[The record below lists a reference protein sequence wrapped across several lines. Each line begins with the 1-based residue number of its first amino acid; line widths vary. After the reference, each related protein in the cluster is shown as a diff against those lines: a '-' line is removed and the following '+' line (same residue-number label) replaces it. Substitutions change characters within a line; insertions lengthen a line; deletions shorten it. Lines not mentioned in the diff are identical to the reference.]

1 MLITEIVN
9 FSGDNLWL
17 LCDSHSIDSVVEY
30 LGRQTCTCISILN
43 ALWNY
48 LPRPLPSTVSWDHST
63 FHRCVLYTTGV
74 ECHLWCCATFH
85 TMPGSFSIIW
95 WHMLIVTW
103 RFCLCFA
110 AVSVDSLQLSLAGGS
125 CKMCNTVPAWLG
137 WSSYWTTETVMKH
150 TPSMKPSEHFSCGI
164 SRIRG
169 KKRIEG
175 SEDSTG
181 SSNLRLA
188 GN

>member
-1 MLITEIVN
+1 MLWYRPAVSHQAHGSRMLITDIVN
-9 FSGDNLWL
+9 FSSDNLWL

-85 TMPGSFSIIW
+85 TMPGSISIIW
-95 WHMLIVTW
+95 WHNY
-103 RFCLCFA
+103 
-110 AVSVDSLQLSLAGGS
+110 VDCDMTILSLFRG
-125 CKMCNTVPAWLG
+125 CVRRLTPAQSGRRQLQN
-137 WSSYWTTETVMKH
+137 V
-150 TPSMKPSEHFSCGI
+150 
-164 SRIRG
+164 
-169 KKRIEG
+169 
-175 SEDSTG
+175 
-181 SSNLRLA
+181 
-188 GN
+188 